1 MAERVAKYNF
11 DYDRQA
17 PTKQAGPSRRPES
30 AKGVVSS
37 PSQQGFLPT
46 IPQLTGFGKYLNIFI
61 KYGFYL
67 TILCLFSFII
77 IIVLQ
82 YLGFKTLSL
91 LPDDGGL
98 ITMPLLPTN
107 RQISYPKQFIAA
119 DASANFLYLVPSN
132 YTVSF
137 DVYVGSDFVN
147 QSVPRVI
154 LYRSLAP
161 VVLTATDTTIAGI
174 ARKMPQTNFILYLDP
189 YTNDLN
195 AVVYV
200 APMNMNTIMSSIS
213 GSASGSAS
221 GRPSGSA
228 SGSVLAS
235 TAITMPSIQNI
246 PVRTP
251 FRITMMLSDVLL
263 EIYINGELRKS
274 VPLIGGNPLQ
284 VPSNANFY
292 GPPTIVGSSVLISNL
307 SYWNTSLTSKSIR
320 TYGKE
325 PFNSTVFANL

>member
-1 MAERVAKYNF
+1 MGEKFAKYNF

-17 PTKQAGPSRRPES
+17 PTKQVDPSRRFEASKPVTPGS
-30 AKGVVSS
+30 
-37 PSQQGFLPT
+37 SQQSFLPA
-46 IPQLTGFGKYLNIFI
+46 IPQLSGVGKYLNIFV
-61 KYGFYL
+61 KYSFYL
-67 TILCLFSFII
+67 SVLCLLSFVI

-98 ITMPLLPTN
+98 ITLPLIPTN
-107 RQISYPKQFIAA
+107 RQISYPKNFIAA

-132 YTVSF
+132 YTISF
-137 DVYVGSDFVN
+137 DVYVGSDFIN

-154 LYRSLAP
+154 LYRALEP
-161 VVLTATDTTIAGI
+161 VVLTASDTTISGI
-174 ARKMPQTNFILYLDP
+174 ARKMQQTNFILYLDP
-189 YTNDLN
+189 HTNDLN

-200 APMNMNTIMSSIS
+200 AATSIES
-213 GSASGSAS
+213 FTNSASGSAS
-221 GRPSGSA
+221 GRPSGRP
-228 SGSVLAS
+228 SGSATTVVS
-235 TAITMPSIQNI
+235 TAVTMPSIQNI
-246 PVRTP
+246 PIRTP

-263 EIYINGELRKS
+263 EVYINGDLRKS
-274 VPLIGGNPLQ
+274 VPLIGGSPLQ

-292 GPPTIVGSSVLISNL
+292 GPPTIVGSSVLVSNL